1 MSGPGPIAVDS
12 QLVRVGGRQV
22 RMRVVGDGE
31 PLLLLNGLTRPL
43 ESWEP
48 FTQALSGRTLISF
61 DAPGVGGSPTPILPM
76 SISMLAALAASLLD
90 QVGLDR
96 ADVLG
101 FSHGGAVAQQL
112 AAQTPEKV
120 HRLVL
125 VSTSCGMGA
134 TPGGAQGALR
144 GRPQQSEG
152 RSWPQPNPLGM
163 LWHSLAI
170 SSWSSIPFL
179 GAIAVPTLVV
189 SGAHDRVVPPENS
202 ALLARRIPGAE
213 LVLLPA
219 GHDLQRRGPASAL
232 AGVVEPFLVA
242 GSDLAPLTFGG

>member
-1 MSGPGPIAVDS
+1 
-12 QLVRVGGRQV
+12 
-22 RMRVVGDGE
+22 MRVDGDGD

-48 FTQALSGRTLISF
+48 FTRAIHGRTVICF

-76 SISMLAALAASLLD
+76 SISMLATLASSLLD

-112 AAQTPEKV
+112 AVQAPGRV
-120 HRLVL
+120 RRLIL
-125 VSTSCGMGA
+125 VSTSCGVGA
-134 TPGGAQGALR
+134 TPSGHGALR
-144 GRPQQSEG
+144 ARPVQSDTS
-152 RSWPQPNPLGM
+152 SWPQPHAVGM

-179 GAIAVPTLVV
+179 GTIRMPTLVV

-202 ALLARRIPGAE
+202 TLLARRIPGAD
-213 LVLLPA
+213 LVLLSA
-219 GHDLQRRGPASAL
+219 GHDLQRSGPASAL
-232 AGVVEPFLVA
+232 ASVVEAFLAA
-242 GSDLAPLTFGG
+242 GSDLEPLAVGG